1 MKKNILNVKNLTVQI
16 QTLEDLIQP
25 VDKLSFQIKQGEIF
39 ALVGESGCG
48 KSITSLALNRL
59 LPNNAFLCEGSEIWL
74 NETTAL
80 HQLSETQMQKIRAK
94 EISMIFQD
102 PGLALNPV
110 LTIEQQLLQA
120 LKAGNGDKNKNYRA
134 VMTDLLKKV
143 EITDAQNFL
152 EKYPHQLSGGLKQ
165 RVMISMALCHSPK
178 LLIADEPTTA
188 LDVTTQAQVLALL
201 KELGIQYNM
210 AILLITHD
218 LGVVADMAD
227 NIAVMYAG
235 HFVEQA
241 SKIEFFKHPKHPY
254 SKKLLAAQPNHVQRN
269 AMLATIPGQVPLL
282 DRYFPLC
289 RFKSRCN
296 AVLSTCELKPPRW
309 LNDDHHYVRCH
320 WYDKDEL
327 SKLPKQFS
335 VKLIE
340 NSSTDHL
347 SNVSQ
352 ENDNPVVLEVN
363 HLKVYFPI
371 QRGILKRTVGYV
383 KAVEDVSFKVYE
395 GKTLGLVG
403 ESGSGKTTVAKAIL
417 RLIEPTFGQ
426 ALFLGQDLFLL
437 SKRKMRAIR
446 SSIQLIFQDPY
457 ASMNPRMTIHDILEE
472 GMQALNIGSDANER
486 QDRIK
491 VLLEQVGL
499 PSSIKSRFAH
509 QLSGGQRQRI
519 AIARALAVGAQ
530 LLVCD
535 EPTSALDLSVQ
546 AQILNLL
553 KNLQNELGI
562 SYLFIS
568 HNLSVVKNIAD
579 DLIVMQS
586 GKIVEYG
593 TVDKVLNA
601 PEHPYTQQLLACV
614 PTIQNGERFHLPN
627 FGVGL

>member
-1 MKKNILNVKNLTVQI
+1 MNKNILNVKNLTVQI
-16 QTLEDLIQP
+16 QTLEDVIQP
-25 VDKLSFQIKQGEIF
+25 VDKVSFQIKQGEIF

-59 LPNNAFLCEGSEIWL
+59 LPNNANICEGSEIWL
-74 NETTAL
+74 NEITAL

-94 EISMIFQD
+94 EIAMIFQD

-120 LKAGNGDKNKNYRA
+120 LKAGNGEKGKDYRA
-134 VMTDLLKKV
+134 VMIDLLKKV
-143 EITDAQNFL
+143 EITDPHQFL

-165 RVMISMALCHSPK
+165 RVMISMALCHSPT

-201 KELGIQYNM
+201 KDLSKQYNM

-227 NIAVMYAG
+227 SVAVMYAG

-241 SKIEFFKHPKHPY
+241 RKEEFFNHPKHPY
-254 SKKLLAAQPNHVQRN
+254 SQKLLAAQPENAKRNHL
-269 AMLATIPGQVPLL
+269 LATIPGQVPSLNKN
-282 DRYFPLC
+282 FSLC
-289 RFKSRCN
+289 RFKSRCSVQIG
-296 AVLSTCELKPPRW
+296 ACELKAPRW
-309 LNDDHHYVRCH
+309 LNEGNHQVRCH
-320 WYDKDEL
+320 WYDKNEL
-327 SKLPKQFS
+327 DKLPKPFS
-335 VKLIE
+335 MLLIGDERE
-340 NSSTDHL
+340 NRCCSVPKESG
-347 SNVSQ
+347 
-352 ENDNPVVLEVN
+352 NPVVLEVN
-363 HLKVYFPI
+363 NLKVYFPI
-371 QRGILKRTVGYV
+371 QKGLLKRTVGYV
-383 KAVEDVSFKVYE
+383 KAVEDISFRIYE

-426 ALFLGQDLFLL
+426 AHFLGQDLFLL
-437 SKRKMRAIR
+437 SKRKMRAMR

-457 ASMNPRMTIHDILEE
+457 ASMNPRMTINDILEE
-472 GMQALNIGSDANER
+472 GMLALNIGSDHAER
-486 QDRIK
+486 QDRIE
-491 VLLEQVGL
+491 VLLDQVGL
-499 PSSIKSRFAH
+499 PSSIKARFAH

-530 LLVCD
+530 LFICD

-553 KNLQNELGI
+553 KELQNELGI

-579 DLIVMQS
+579 EIIVMQA

-593 TVDKVLNA
+593 STDKVLNS
-601 PEHPYTQQLLACV
+601 PEHVYTQQLLASV
-614 PTIQNGERFHLPN
+614 PAAYYSEAQINGTKK
-627 FGVGL
+627 